1 MRTIF
6 CSIVQLIKGGTSQGK
21 RPLFCSLLHKKAGF
35 ACMMQELLHL

>member
-21 RPLFCSLLHKKAGF
+21 WLFFCSLLHKKADF
-35 ACMMQELLHL
+35 ACMMQEFLHL